1 MVKQWGKLLDVT
13 RANARARKDQPLPA
27 KESSNHPR
35 ALEAESICI
44 LPEASRNFEIRR
56 RSDRRVMPD
65 VILSPSS
72 RL

>member
-1 MVKQWGKLLDVT
+1 MVPAMWELLDVT
-13 RANARARKDQPLPA
+13 RANACARKDQPLPA

-44 LPEASRNFEIRR
+44 LPEASRNFKIQR

-65 VILSPSS
+65 VILCPSS